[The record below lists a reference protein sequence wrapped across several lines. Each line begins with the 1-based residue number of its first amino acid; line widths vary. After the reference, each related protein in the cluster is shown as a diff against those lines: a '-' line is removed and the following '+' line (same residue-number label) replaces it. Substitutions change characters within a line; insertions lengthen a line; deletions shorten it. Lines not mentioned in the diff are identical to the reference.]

1 MQVCH
6 ERCAGLDVH
15 KKTVVA
21 CALTP
26 EGREIRTFST
36 MTQDLLELSQWLQER
51 ECRVVA
57 MESTGVYWKP
67 VYNLLESSDFEAMV
81 VNAQHIKTVPG
92 RKTDVRD
99 AEWIAQLLRHGLLR
113 PSFIPD
119 RPQREL
125 RELLRYRRS
134 LVQERTRE
142 ANRVQK
148 VLEGANLKLGV
159 VASDV
164 LGRSG
169 RDMLKSISEGTE
181 DPQVLAAL
189 ARGSLRQKTE
199 QLQQALR
206 GLVGPH
212 QRFLLQ
218 EQLSHI
224 EDLEA
229 RIDRVTA
236 EVEARLAPFEPELE
250 RLQTIPG
257 VGPRVAQDLVAEIG
271 TDMSRFPTHR
281 HLVSWAKIC
290 PGNRR
295 TAGKPRGEHLGQ
307 GNPWLRSTLLEAAR
321 AGARSKD
328 TFLTAQY
335 HRLKPRLGPKRAA
348 IAVAHSLLVIA
359 YHVLKDAKPY
369 QELGADFHDQ
379 RARSMV
385 VRRLTK
391 RLESLGFDVTL
402 QEKQLN
408 AAPQQAAPQEKEAA

>member
-15 KKTVVA
+15 KKTVVV

-67 VYNLLESSDFEAMV
+67 VYNLLESAEFEVMV

-142 ANRVQK
+142 ANRIQK

-169 RDMLKSISEGTE
+169 RDMLKAIIEGTE

-189 ARGSLRQKTE
+189 ARGALRQKSE

-206 GLVGPH
+206 GLVGSH

-229 RIDRVTA
+229 RLDRLTA
-236 EVEARLAPFEPELE
+236 EIEARLAPFEPELE

-257 VGPRVAQDLVAEIG
+257 VGRRVAQDLIAEIG
-271 TDMSRFPTHR
+271 TEMSRFPTHR
-281 HLVSWAKIC
+281 HLVSWAKLC

-295 TAGKPRGEHLGQ
+295 TAGKARNEHLGR

-328 TFLTAQY
+328 TFLAAQY
-335 HRLKPRLGPKRAA
+335 RRLKPRLGPKRAA

-379 RARSMV
+379 RARGLV
-385 VRRLTK
+385 IRRLTK
-391 RLESLGFDVTL
+391 RLESLGFDVVL
-402 QEKQLN
+402 QEKPLN
-408 AAPQQAAPQEKEAA
+408 AASQEKEAA

>member
-1 MQVCH
+1 MQVTH

-26 EGREIRTFST
+26 ERREIRTFST
-36 MTQDLLELSQWLQER
+36 MTLGLLELSEWLQELG
-51 ECRVVA
+51 CRVVA

-67 VYNLLESSDFEAMV
+67 VYNLLESSELDEVMV
-81 VNAQHIKTVPG
+81 VNAQHIKAVPG

-99 AEWIAQLLRHGLLR
+99 AEWVAELLRHGLLR

-134 LVQERTRE
+134 LVQERSRE
-142 ANRVQK
+142 ANRIQK

-169 RDMLKSISEGTE
+169 RDMLRAISQGTE

-189 ARGSLRQKTE
+189 ARGSLKKKTE

-206 GLVGPH
+206 GLAGPH

-229 RIDRVTA
+229 RINRVST
-236 EVEARLAPFEPELE
+236 EIEARLAPFEPQLE

-257 VGPRVAQDLVAEIG
+257 VGRRVAEDLVAEIG

-281 HLVSWAKIC
+281 HLASWAKLC

-321 AGARSKD
+321 GAARSKD
-328 TFLTAQY
+328 TFLAAQY
-335 HRLKPRLGPKRAA
+335 RRLTPRLGTQRAA
-348 IAVAHSLLVIA
+348 ISVAHSLLIIA
-359 YHVLKDAKPY
+359 YHVLKDDKTY
-369 QELGADFHDQ
+369 QELGATFHDQ
-379 RARSMV
+379 RSRPAI
-385 VRRLTK
+385 VRRLAK
-391 RLESLGFDVTL
+391 RLESLGFEVSL
-402 QEKQLN
+402 QEKEN
-408 AAPQQAAPQEKEAA
+408 QQAPSHQEAA